1 MGTGVRRTFHLPESG
16 AHYPPPLEYKTRHVK
31 VELDVDFQ
39 KKRIAGSATLDIEPV
54 RGELG
59 SAHFDAV
66 GLEISKVSVDGAP
79 AEYEHDGSI
88 LAVKMHPRAGKRSVK
103 VEYSAFPKMGL
114 YFTGPDKEHPEK
126 EVQAWTHTEA
136 EESRYWFP
144 CHDHPADKSSSELV
158 LTVPSEFRVI
168 SNGKLL
174 STKVGGGRATF
185 HWLEETPHSCY
196 LTSFVA
202 GKFGVVTQEARGVKL
217 NYNFPESKRED
228 VLRYF
233 GETPKILEVF
243 EDITGVKY
251 PYLKYDQTTVEDFV
265 AGGEENLNATT
276 LATNYYADAA
286 SEEDFSATYAS
297 PYQRAIDL
305 VAHEFAHQWFGD
317 YVTCADWP
325 HAWLNE
331 GFASYFQVLYLE
343 KTRGMDEML
352 WALAARMETYFEED
366 EKEYR
371 RPIVERDY
379 IWPDDIFDMHLYP
392 KGAARLHELRFLM
405 GDGAFFD
412 GISLY
417 LKSFALSVADT
428 DDFRKAMEKVSGLQL
443 QEFFGQSFYKPGHPE
458 FEVAYSWDDAGKL
471 ATLRVRQVQKTDD
484 GTPVFKLPCEVVFF
498 VGGERR
504 SFRVGLD
511 SADQTFTFAL
521 PSKPDVVEF
530 DPKGWLLKRVKF
542 DKTTALL
549 LNQLKDS
556 QDASSRAEAAKEL
569 GKLKDGG
576 TIEGLARAAETEQFW
591 NVRACALKALG
602 QIGTDGAL
610 QAVLRSKAAKDR
622 KVRRGAAAALGSF
635 KHEDARKALV
645 EMLET
650 DPSPFVRCE
659 AALGLAKSWPE
670 GAFPH
675 LKQAMAVHTVNEVL
689 GEASVEAM
697 GKLKSPEADAVIRE
711 SLAYGRPTRVR
722 VGALKAIDARGF
734 ILEAEVPMLKETL
747 RHDKEYRVR
756 QILVSL
762 VLRDTLDRRLLDDL
776 KEAGRSDPQL
786 GIRRKALDIYH
797 RTAEAAET
805 SGEIARLRAEVEQ
818 LREQNRKPAA
828 SPG

>member
-1 MGTGVRRTFHLPESG
+1 MDTGVRKTFHLPESSV
-16 AHYPPPLEYKTRHVK
+16 HYPRPLEYRTRHVK

-39 KKRIAGSATLDIEPV
+39 KKRITGSATLDIDPI

-59 SAHFDAV
+59 LAHFDAV

-88 LAVKMHPRAGKRSVK
+88 LAVSMHPKAGKRSVR
-103 VEYSAFPKMGL
+103 VEYSASPKMGL

-126 EVQAWTHTEA
+126 EVQAWTHSETEEA
-136 EESRYWFP
+136 RFWFP

-174 STKVGGGRATF
+174 STKVEGGRATF
-185 HWLEETPHSCY
+185 HWLEEIPHSCY

-243 EDITGVKY
+243 EDIIGVKY

-297 PYQRAIDL
+297 PYQRAVDL

-343 KTRGMDEML
+343 KTRGVDEMT
-352 WALAARMETYFEED
+352 WALAARMELYFEED
-366 EKEYR
+366 GKEYR

-379 IWPDDIFDMHLYP
+379 IRPDDIFDMHLYP

-417 LKSFALSVADT
+417 LRSFALSGADT
-428 DDFRKAMEKVSGLQL
+428 DDFRKAMEKASGLQL
-443 QEFFGQSFYKPGHPE
+443 QEFFEQSFYKAGHPE
-458 FEVAYSWDDAGKL
+458 FEVGYSWDEAGKL
-471 ATLRVRQVQKTDD
+471 ATLRVRQTQRTED
-484 GTPVFKLPCEVVFF
+484 GTPVFKLPCEVVFY

-511 SADQTFTFAL
+511 SADQTFTFTL
-521 PSKPDVVEF
+521 PSKPAITEF

-542 DKTTALL
+542 DKMTNLL
-549 LNQLKDS
+549 LNQLKGS

-576 TIEGLARAAETEQFW
+576 TIEGLAQAAETEQFW
-591 NVRACALKALG
+591 YVRACALKALG
-602 QIGTDGAL
+602 GIGTDGAL
-610 QAVLRSKAAKDR
+610 QAVLRSGAPKDR
-622 KVRRGAAAALGSF
+622 KVRRAVAAALGSF
-635 KHEDARKALV
+635 KQEEARKALM
-645 EMLET
+645 EMLEA

-670 GAFPH
+670 GALPH
-675 LKQAMAVHTVNEVL
+675 LKKAMVVHTVNEVL

-711 SLAYGRPTRVR
+711 SLAYGKPTRVR

-734 ILEAEVPMLKETL
+734 VLEAEVPILREML

-762 VLRDTLDRRLLDDL
+762 VLMNVLDKRFLDDL

-786 GIRRKALDIYH
+786 GIRRKALDVYH

-805 SGEIARLRAEVEQ
+805 SGEISRLRAEVEQ
-818 LREQNRKPAA
+818 LREQNRKQAA
-828 SPG
+828 SPV